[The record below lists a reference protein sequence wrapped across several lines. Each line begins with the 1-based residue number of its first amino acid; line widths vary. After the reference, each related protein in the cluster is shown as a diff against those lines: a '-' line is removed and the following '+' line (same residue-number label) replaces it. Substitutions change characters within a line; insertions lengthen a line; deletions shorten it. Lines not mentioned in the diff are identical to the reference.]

1 MAPREP
7 PHLPLT
13 ATSFA
18 VLRTQVRQTA
28 TERIPMDISLIIK
41 VAGVGILVSVATQ
54 ILSKS
59 GRDEQSMLVTLAGIV
74 VVLLLLVDEIA
85 LLFDRICA
93 VFGF

>member
-1 MAPREP
+1 
-7 PHLPLT
+7 
-13 ATSFA
+13 
-18 VLRTQVRQTA
+18 
-28 TERIPMDISLIIK
+28 MDISLIIK

-74 VVLLLLVDEIA
+74 VVLLLLVDDIA
-85 LLFDRICA
+85 LLFDRICS

>member
-1 MAPREP
+1 
-7 PHLPLT
+7 
-13 ATSFA
+13 
-18 VLRTQVRQTA
+18 
-28 TERIPMDISLIIK
+28 MDISLIIK

-85 LLFDRICA
+85 LLFDRICE